1 MNTSNL
7 TQRRLL
13 IAVVFFINVA
23 MQGMAQLILKV
34 PKWEKFVKITTE
46 GVNLRKAPSTSS
58 PKLLSQYEYGDNT
71 MADDEAFYWGTSG
84 GYTVHFNIGD
94 IFPVL
99 RETDEWYCLYFPDM
113 WCERYINSKEVYIM
127 KKFCT
132 QVFPVDF
139 DDEDMDFTE
148 METVLGSDGL
158 LIGTYYF
165 GSASR
170 EPFARFGHKVGKYI
184 VTADY
189 GDAGLDYALT
199 CCEGEGYPDVIFDIN
214 KVKNNDVLA
223 FLHKNKVASSVYDV
237 WVRFPDCWRQ
247 FGVDAS
253 LYPTES
259 YTFAENLPVAP
270 KPNVDN
276 GPVFDAVDEPAQFPG
291 DVYAFLS
298 RNIQYPVACQRQG
311 IQGRVLVQF
320 VINTNGSITE
330 VKTLRSPDSQLTE
343 EAERVVKLMPRWR
356 PARKGNKPVRMRY
369 TLPIMFRL
377 PSK

>member
-1 MNTSNL
+1 MNTSKL
-7 TQRRLL
+7 TQRQLL
-13 IAVVFFINVA
+13 IAVVFLVNVA
-23 MQGMAQLILKV
+23 MQGMAQLTLKV

-46 GVNLRKAPSTSS
+46 GVNLRKAPNSSS

-71 MADDEAFYWGTSG
+71 LGDAEAYYWGTSG
-84 GYTVHFNIGD
+84 GYTVHLNKGD

-99 RETDEWYCLYFPDM
+99 HETSEWYCLYFPDI
-113 WCERYINSKEVYIM
+113 WYERYIASKEVYIM

-132 QVFPVDF
+132 QVFPVDI
-139 DDEDMDFTE
+139 DNEHMGFTG
-148 METVLGSDGL
+148 MEQVPSSDGL

-170 EPFARFGHKVGKYI
+170 EPFVRFGHKVGKYI
-184 VTADY
+184 VAADY
-189 GDAGLDYALT
+189 GDAGYDYALT
-199 CCEGEGYPDVIFDIN
+199 CCEGETYLEMIFDIN
-214 KVKNNDVLA
+214 KVKNNDVLT

-237 WVRFPDCWRQ
+237 WVRFPDCCRQ
-247 FGVDAS
+247 FVVDAS

-270 KPNVDN
+270 KPNTDN
-276 GPVFDAVDEPAQFPG
+276 GPVYDFVDEPAKFPG

-298 RNIQYPVACQRQG
+298 QNIKYPVECQRQG

-330 VKTLRSPDSQLTE
+330 VKTMRSPDSKLTE
-343 EAERVVKLMPRWR
+343 EAERVVKMMPRWN
-356 PARKGNKPVRMRY
+356 PARKGNKTVRMRC

-377 PSK
+377 

>member
-1 MNTSNL
+1 MNTSKL

-13 IAVVFFINVA
+13 MAVVFLINVA
-23 MQGMAQLILKV
+23 MQGMAQLTLKV

-46 GVNLRKAPSTSS
+46 GVNLRKAPNSSS
-58 PKLLSQYEYGDNT
+58 PKLISQYEYDSNGDS
-71 MADDEAFYWGTSG
+71 EAYYWGTNG
-84 GYTVHFNIGD
+84 GYTVHFNQGD

-99 RETDEWYCLYFPDM
+99 RETGEWYCLYFPDM
-113 WCERYINSKEVYIM
+113 WCERYIASKEVYIM

-132 QVFPVDF
+132 QVFPLDF
-139 DDEDMDFTE
+139 DDEDMGFTE
-148 METVLGSDGL
+148 MQPVPGSDGL

-165 GSASR
+165 GSPSR
-170 EPFARFGHKVGKYI
+170 RPFVRIGHKVGKYI
-184 VTADY
+184 IGADY
-189 GDAGLDYALT
+189 EDAGLDFAMQYT
-199 CCEGEGYPDVIFDIN
+199 TEGDGPLDLYFDIN
-214 KVKNNDVLA
+214 KVKNNDVLT

-237 WVRFPDCWRQ
+237 WVRFPDCCRQ

-270 KPNVDN
+270 KPNADN
-276 GPVFDAVDEPAQFPG
+276 GPVYDFVDEPAKFPG

-298 RNIQYPVACQRQG
+298 QNIKYPVECQRQG

-330 VKTLRSPDSQLTE
+330 VKTMRSPDSKLTE
-343 EAERVVKLMPRWR
+343 EAERVVKMMPRWN
-356 PARKGNKPVRMRY
+356 PARIGNKTVRMRC
-369 TLPIMFRL
+369 TLPIMFKL
-377 PSK
+377 